1 MGYAIGEFSSITG
14 VSIYTLRYYEKE
26 NLIVPQRKAN
36 GRRFYSDSDVTW
48 IQFIKRLKD
57 TGMPIKE
64 IQKYA
69 ELRAMG
75 NATLNE
81 RMEMLI
87 NHRAVLKDEIVK
99 LQENLKN
106 LDIKIDY
113 YQAEIKAEYKISL
126 DAAGKNHLYR
136 YTIPNVPDP
145 Q

>member
-75 NATLNE
+75 NATLTE
-81 RMEMLI
+81 RMEMLV
-87 NHRAVLKDEIVK
+87 NYRAILKDKIVK
-99 LQENLKN
+99 LQENLEN
-106 LDIKIDY
+106 LDNKIDY
-113 YQAEIKAEYKISL
+113 YQAEIKAEYKI
-126 DAAGKNHLYR
+126 
-136 YTIPNVPDP
+136 
-145 Q
+145 

>member
-26 NLIVPQRKAN
+26 NLIVPQRKEN

-75 NATLNE
+75 NATLTE
-81 RMEMLI
+81 RMEMLV
-87 NHRAVLKDEIVK
+87 NYRSVLKDKIVK
-99 LQENLKN
+99 LQENLEN
-106 LDIKIDY
+106 LDNKIDY
-113 YQAEIKAEYKISL
+113 YQAEIKK
-126 DAAGKNHLYR
+126 DK
-136 YTIPNVPDP
+136 
-145 Q
+145 